1 VYERDDRR
9 AVPPVITNWEKS
21 VSKSKPKP
29 DYSEFI
35 VTAAD
40 LLAEEQARAETCSE
54 KPATPVR
61 LVLEGEAD
69 QLAALLR
76 AMAPPKRCRKLTK
89 FQTRSALAD
98 EFKVTRQAVAKMVK
112 RKQEESA

>member
-1 VYERDDRR
+1 V
-9 AVPPVITNWEKS
+9 T
-21 VSKSKPKP
+21 KSKTKT

-40 LLAEEQARAETCSE
+40 LLAAEQSRAESLSE

-76 AMAPPKRCRKLTK
+76 AMAPPKRCRRLTPLQQEEVYRRALK
-89 FQTRSALAD
+89 GETRSALAD
-98 EFKVTRQAVAKMVK
+98 EFGITRQAVAKMVR
-112 RKQEESA
+112 RKQQDEESA